1 MKMTTK
7 TKNRLP
13 NIEHADVLIVGAG
26 ISGVDAACRLQQRCP
41 DTSWLILEGRERVGG
56 TWDLF
61 RFPGVRSDSDMYTLS
76 FPFRPWRSDVAIVDG
91 ESIRQYVEDTAREGG
106 VLERTR
112 FGHRVVRADWSS
124 AEQRWTVEA
133 EAGAKRERFT
143 CRYLYMASGYY
154 DYACPHRPQW
164 PGESQY
170 RGRIVHPQHW
180 PGDLDHGGKSVA
192 VIGSGATAVTL
203 VPALARTAAHVTM
216 VQRTPSYIV
225 ARPSRDAI
233 AGALQRA
240 LPARVAHGLT
250 RWKNILLTAFL
261 FSRAR
266 KQPAKFKRWIAD
278 QQRHELGAD
287 YPLERDFAPPYAP
300 WDQRLCLVPDADLF
314 AALRDGK
321 ASIATGTIEGFTPTG
336 LKLDSG
342 EEIAA
347 DVVVTATGLN
357 MKLLGGVALSI
368 DGQPVEPS
376 RHLIYKGMMLSG
388 VPNLFIAFGYTNA
401 SWTLRSDLTARA
413 TCRLLNHMRRTGL
426 AVCTPRADAGVEQR
440 PIMDLTSGYVERAAA
455 MLPKQ
460 GNRHPW
466 RVPQN
471 HLADLLKMTFS
482 PIGQGLEFGSRNRA

>member
-1 MKMTTK
+1 MAVSKPSGT
-7 TKNRLP
+7 
-13 NIEHADVLIVGAG
+13 HVDVLIVGAG

-41 DTSWLILEGRERVGG
+41 DLRWLILEGRTRVGG

-61 RFPGVRSDSDMYTLS
+61 RFPGVRSDSDIYTLS
-76 FPFRPWRSDVAIVDG
+76 FPFRPWRSDVAIVEG
-91 ESIRQYVEDTAREGG
+91 ESIRRYVEDTAREAG
-106 VLERTR
+106 VIERIR
-112 FGHRVVRADWSS
+112 FGHQVVGADWSS
-124 AEQRWTVEA
+124 EDQLWSVETQQ
-133 EAGAKRERFT
+133 ERFT
-143 CRYLYMASGYY
+143 CRFLYMASGYY
-154 DYACPHRPQW
+154 DYACPHRPEW
-164 PGESQY
+164 PGEADY

-180 PGDLDHGGKSVA
+180 PDDLDHTGKRVA

-203 VPALARTAAHVTM
+203 VPALAKTAAHVTM
-216 VQRTPSYIV
+216 IQRTPSYIV
-225 ARPSRDAI
+225 ARPSRDAV
-233 AGALQRA
+233 AGMLQRV
-240 LPARVAHGLT
+240 LPARLAHGVT

-261 FSRAR
+261 YSRAR
-266 KQPAKFKRWIAD
+266 KRPDKVRRWIAE
-278 QQRHELGAD
+278 QQRAALGAD

-314 AALRDGK
+314 AALSDGT
-321 ASIATGTIEGFTPTG
+321 ASISTGAVERFTPAG
-336 LKLDSG
+336 LKLDAG

-347 DVVVTATGLN
+347 DVIVTATGLN
-357 MKLLGGVALSI
+357 MQLLGGVALSL

-376 RHLIYKGMMLSG
+376 QHLIYKGMMLSG

-413 TCRLLNHMRRTGL
+413 TCRLLNHMRRKGL
-426 AVCTPRADAGVEQR
+426 AVCTPRADAGVGQR

-460 GNRHPW
+460 GDRHPW

-471 HLADLLKMTFS
+471 HLADLLGMTFS